1 MRKVLV
7 EMLKIV
13 IKRAEVPDSNV
24 GLFAHMSI
32 STKTHEYIVPTYADF
47 PNNNFDLPKL
57 DYLRIWASTK
67 THGYILRTFSDIP
80 NNEFGLPTLD
90 YLRT

>member
-1 MRKVLV
+1 MRKVSV

-13 IKRAEVPDSNV
+13 LKCAEIPDSNV

-32 STKTHEYIVPTYADF
+32 STKTHGYILHTHADF
-47 PNNNFDLPKL
+47 PNNNFDLPML

-67 THGYILRTFSDIP
+67 THGYILRTYPDIP

-90 YLRT
+90 YFRT

>member
-13 IKRAEVPDSNV
+13 LKCTEIPNSNV

-32 STKTHEYIVPTYADF
+32 STKTHGYILPTYADF
-47 PNNNFDLPKL
+47 SNNDFDLPML
-57 DYLRIWASTK
+57 DYLRI
-67 THGYILRTFSDIP
+67 
-80 NNEFGLPTLD
+80 
-90 YLRT
+90 